1 MPVLPSSTHNWSPI
15 ILEGQTRKNK
25 TKVNKSELYFV
36 NPKNNAKFKESQSRH
51 TGVHATYVKNCFSS
65 NDKSLVILKGQSKK
79 QVQVNNMWKNALI
92 HMVKVLSLWNKIE
105 RALSSV
111 SVVLKLHEQSVEMD
125 GWHVKCQK
133 AVNSM
138 C

>member
-1 MPVLPSSTHNWSPI
+1 MPSLKKANQD
-15 ILEGQTRKNK
+15 ILEFVQHMWK
-25 TKVNKSELYFV
+25 TALVQMIKV
-36 NPKNNAKFKESQSRH
+36 
-51 TGVHATYVKNCFSS
+51 
-65 NDKSLVILKGQSKK
+65 LVILKGQSKK
-79 QVQVNNMWKNALI
+79 QVQVNNMWINALI

-111 SVVLKLHEQSVEMD
+111 SFVLKLHEQSVEMD